1 MVEKHFEKVAPCAGS
16 FARLGDLCG
25 LCDFAR
31 NQFVAGEL
39 FISGQDAK
47 TATSRKEAGR

>member
-16 FARLGDLCG
+16 FARLGDLCQ
-25 LCDFAR
+25 L
-31 NQFVAGEL
+31 VAGDL
-39 FISGQDAK
+39 FISGRDAK

>member
-16 FARLGDLCG
+16 FARLGDLC
-25 LCDFAR
+25 DFAR
-31 NQFVAGEL
+31 NQLVAGEL